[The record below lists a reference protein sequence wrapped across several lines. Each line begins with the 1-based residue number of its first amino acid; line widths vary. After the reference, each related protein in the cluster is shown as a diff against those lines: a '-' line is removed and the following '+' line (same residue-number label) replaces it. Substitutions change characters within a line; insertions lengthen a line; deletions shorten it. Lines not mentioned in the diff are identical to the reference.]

1 MNLNTENMNYIQL
14 DTENMNYSP
23 ERFLKWM
30 TKHPDRY
37 NAYLNRR
44 LKDIKIVIKDKD
56 IYLYGDDYREIYLNN
71 CPYSNLK
78 DIITLPE
85 LLEAGIIKDPIFIIQ
100 NDFYDDLYG
109 IDQYIVG
116 VTDNYEDA
124 VTIAKQYPEADVYI
138 TKRNQPVEI
147 PAGAYIE

>member
-1 MNLNTENMNYIQL
+1 MHFELNTENMHYN
-14 DTENMNYSP
+14 P

-37 NAYLNRR
+37 NSYLNQH
-44 LKDIKIVIKDKD
+44 LKDIKIVVKGKD
-56 IYLYGDDYREIYLNN
+56 IYLYGDDYRYICLNN
-71 CPYSNLK
+71 CDYNEIE
-78 DIITLPE
+78 DIINLPE
-85 LLEAGIIKDPIFIIQ
+85 LIDEGIIEDPIFVIQ
-100 NDFYDDLYG
+100 NDFYNDLYG

-124 VTIAKQYPEADVYI
+124 LTISKQYPDAEVYI